1 MNDNKLLQSFRGPS
15 GLNLKRDKGVQMP
28 IQLNEENGGKI
39 LVVHVSGKLAK
50 ADYEHFVP
58 EFERLVRQHG
68 KLRMLFDMT
77 GFHGWTAGA
86 MWEDTSLRCNHFAD
100 IDRLAMVGEKKWQQG
115 MATFCKPFT
124 KATIRYFDHAD
135 AAEARKWLGRSVAT
149 SAATGTINTPFQIS
163 DGICLTVKARRRTW
177 RGRLGARQRRGCAIR

>member
-1 MNDNKLLQSFRGPS
+1 MS
-15 GLNLKRDKGVQMP
+15 

-39 LVVHVSGKLAK
+39 LVIHVSGKLAK

-68 KLRMLFDMT
+68 KLRVLFDMT
-77 GFHGWTAGA
+77 EFHGWDAGA
-86 MWEDTSLRCNHFAD
+86 LWEDIKFDVKHFAD
-100 IDRLAMVGEKKWQQG
+100 IERLVMVGNKKWQQG

-135 AAEARKWLGRSVAT
+135 AAEARKWLGEA
-149 SAATGTINTPFQIS
+149 
-163 DGICLTVKARRRTW
+163 
-177 RGRLGARQRRGCAIR
+177 

>member
-1 MNDNKLLQSFRGPS
+1 MS
-15 GLNLKRDKGVQMP
+15 
-28 IQLNEENGGKI
+28 IQLNEENGGRI

-68 KLRMLFDMT
+68 KLRVLFDMA
-77 GFHGWTAGA
+77 GFHGWEAGA
-86 MWEDTSLRCNHFAD
+86 MWEDIKFDMKHFAD
-100 IDRLAMVGEKKWQQG
+100 IERLAMVGEKKWQHG

-135 AAEARKWLGRSVAT
+135 AAEARKWLGEA
-149 SAATGTINTPFQIS
+149 
-163 DGICLTVKARRRTW
+163 
-177 RGRLGARQRRGCAIR
+177 